1 MTKSYRVVNKFR
13 FTFFV
18 VLMILAITTFAN
30 FALGLNSA
38 DSLTRLTYMDYE
50 ITDGDTLWTIAET
63 YMTDASDIREAVYE
77 LCQLNEIS
85 AGELYVGMTIQIPV
99 QTV

>member
-1 MTKSYRVVNKFR
+1 MTKRYKVVNKVR
-13 FTFFV
+13 FTIFV

-30 FALGLNSA
+30 LALGLNTA

-63 YMTDASDIREAVYE
+63 YMTDISDIREAVYE
-77 LCQLNEIS
+77 LCQLNDIS
-85 AGELYVGMTIQIPV
+85 ASELYVGMTIQIPIQAV
-99 QTV
+99 

>member
-1 MTKSYRVVNKFR
+1 MTKRYRVVNKFR

-38 DSLTRLTYMDYE
+38 DSLTRLTYMDQE

>member
-1 MTKSYRVVNKFR
+1 MTKRYRVVNKFR

-99 QTV
+99 QTI

>member
-1 MTKSYRVVNKFR
+1 MTKRYRVVNKFR

-38 DSLTRLTYMDYE
+38 DSFTRLTYMDYE

>member
-1 MTKSYRVVNKFR
+1 MTKRYRVVNKFR
-13 FTFFV
+13 FTIFV
-18 VLMILAITTFAN
+18 VMMILLITTLVN
-30 FALGLNSA
+30 FALGLNTA

-50 ITDGDTLWTIAET
+50 ITAGDTLWSIAET
-63 YMTDASDIREAVYE
+63 YMADVSDIREAVYE

-85 AGELYVGMTIQIPV
+85 AGELYVGMTIQIPI

>member
-1 MTKSYRVVNKFR
+1 
-13 FTFFV
+13 
-18 VLMILAITTFAN
+18 MILAITTFAN

>member
-1 MTKSYRVVNKFR
+1 MTKRYRVVNKFR

-99 QTV
+99 QNV

>member
-1 MTKSYRVVNKFR
+1 MTKRYRVVNKFR

-18 VLMILAITTFAN
+18 VLIILAITTFAN

>member
-1 MTKSYRVVNKFR
+1 MTKRYRVVNKFR

-38 DSLTRLTYMDYE
+38 DILTRLTYMDYE

-99 QTV
+99 QTI

>member
-1 MTKSYRVVNKFR
+1 MTKRYRVVNKFR